1 MTAFWDISPCSI
13 VEIYRRFR
21 GAYCL
26 NHQDDDVGEILGS
39 HSSEYE
45 DNSQLGIRRIVLRKY
60 IDVSQVPIAS
70 IIMAMM

>member
-1 MTAFWDISPCSI
+1 MTAFWNIVPCSL

-21 GAYCL
+21 GAYL
-26 NHQDDDVGEILGS
+26 NHQDDYVGEISGS

-60 IDVSQVPIAS
+60 IDVSEVPIAS